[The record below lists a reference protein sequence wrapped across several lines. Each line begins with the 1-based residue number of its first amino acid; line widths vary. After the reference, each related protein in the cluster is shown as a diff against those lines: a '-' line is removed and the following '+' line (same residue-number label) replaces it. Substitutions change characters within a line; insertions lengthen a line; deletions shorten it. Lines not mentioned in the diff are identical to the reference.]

1 MPKTIE
7 NGYEGAA
14 KPLTFKYVNH
24 DGVEATRTVIP
35 IGFFF
40 GTSKYYT
47 EPQWLL
53 EAWDLDKQAVRH
65 YAFSKLNIP
74 GLSSQQEGKTQTPI
88 EARLGQ
94 LGLPG

>member
-1 MPKTIE
+1 MTKIVE

-24 DGVEATRTVIP
+24 AGVEGTRNVIP

-47 EPQWLL
+47 DPQWLL
-53 EAWDLDKQAVRH
+53 EAWDLDKQAIRH
-65 YAFSKLNIP
+65 YAFAKLNIG
-74 GLSSQQEGKTQTPI
+74 GLSEAEGKPETPI
-88 EARLGQ
+88 QTRLGQ
-94 LGLPG
+94 LGLPR